1 MKNTIKKITVTVIA
15 AVMLTGFAQAEERSF
30 KASVS
35 EEKVMKIMAQSTEND
50 GWNIVKKSDEK
61 QFIIGK
67 EYTKRVITN
76 HKPIKR
82 VKGDI
87 FVELSFTKDG
97 YSLQAVN
104 EEGKVQNSLSYK
116 EQIVFLGL
124 QSEIE
129 RELARSLI

>member
-15 AVMLTGFAQAEERSF
+15 VVMLTGFAQAEKRSF

-35 EEKVMKIMAQSTEND
+35 EAEVMKIMRQSVEND

-67 EYTKRVITN
+67 KYTKRVIMN
-76 HKPIKR
+76 HKPVKR

-87 FVELSFTKDG
+87 LVELNFTKDG

-104 EEGKVQNSLSYK
+104 EEGKVQSSLSYK
-116 EQIVFLGL
+116 EQRVFLGL